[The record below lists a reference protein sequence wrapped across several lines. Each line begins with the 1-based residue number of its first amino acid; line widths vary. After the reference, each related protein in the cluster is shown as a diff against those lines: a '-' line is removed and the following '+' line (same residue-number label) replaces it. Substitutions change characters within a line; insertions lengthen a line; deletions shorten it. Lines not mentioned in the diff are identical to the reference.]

1 MYAELKYK
9 VGWAHNR
16 SPVMNFV
23 LEGKLCL
30 TGTISTIKN
39 FILEG
44 KLKQTVMYTSPTTM
58 NFILEGK
65 LCFSQTNRFYLT
77 VYTAQRRN
85 AVRSFASFSDFSRN
99 TIASVVG

>member
-1 MYAELKYK
+1 MIFLFTLDTQTVTDRQTDLDFNFVSDCLSFRVKIQSRS
-9 VGWAHNR
+9 GTHNR

-44 KLKQTVMYTSPTTM
+44 KLKQTVMYTSPTIM
-58 NFILEGK
+58 NCQALVPNPK
-65 LCFSQTNRFYLT
+65 
-77 VYTAQRRN
+77 
-85 AVRSFASFSDFSRN
+85 SFSP
-99 TIASVVG
+99 